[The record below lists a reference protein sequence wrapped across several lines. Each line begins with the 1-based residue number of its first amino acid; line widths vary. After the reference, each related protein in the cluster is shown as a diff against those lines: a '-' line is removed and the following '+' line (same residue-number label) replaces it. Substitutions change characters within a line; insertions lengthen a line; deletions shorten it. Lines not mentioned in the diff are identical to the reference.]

1 MDQPLNRS
9 NKDPAALVASAKRAL
24 RIEHN
29 GVKMLMEAM
38 DGTLGEAFVQA
49 FELIRSTHGRVILS
63 GVGKSGHIARKIAAT
78 LASTGTPALFVHAAE
93 TSHGDLGMITSD
105 DVLLV
110 LSTSGE
116 TADLRNLLRY
126 AQRFEIPLIAMTS
139 RAQST
144 LAVAATV
151 VLPIPSAPEACPIGL
166 APTTSTTLQ
175 LALGDALAIA
185 LLEDKGFSAIQF
197 RDFHPGGKLGAS
209 LTYVREIMHSGERM
223 PLCGADCLMSQAILV
238 MTEKSFGCL
247 GIIAEDGSLCGLI
260 TDGDLRRHMCVD
272 LLKLPASEIMTLQPK
287 VIDPNVFAREALSLM
302 NAQKITSLFV
312 VEENK
317 PVGII
322 HIHDLLRLG
331 LQ

>member
-238 MTEKSFGCL
+238 MTEKSFG
-247 GIIAEDGSLCGLI
+247 
-260 TDGDLRRHMCVD
+260 
-272 LLKLPASEIMTLQPK
+272 
-287 VIDPNVFAREALSLM
+287 
-302 NAQKITSLFV
+302 
-312 VEENK
+312 
-317 PVGII
+317 
-322 HIHDLLRLG
+322 
-331 LQ
+331 